1 MLQASLSVW
10 RNDEEAV
17 ACVRRIGDPHLGHQV
32 DLAVQ
37 RNGEQA
43 GMVSLYADR
52 AADMR
57 RWAVA
62 VLECAAKAEE
72 AERAAPS
79 SPEDLTEDELTGEE
93 KP

>member
-1 MLQASLSVW
+1 
-10 RNDEEAV
+10 V

-72 AERAAPS
+72 AERAAA
-79 SPEDLTEDELTGEE
+79 SPPYDLTPDETTGGDQ
-93 KP
+93 P